1 MDTVLSGISL
11 RTDEFSKAFQQIYF
25 NGSVQLF
32 NFFVV
37 SSMVFGF
44 TRFLI
49 HANWMDEY
57 LADGMTVCA
66 CLPMSVNLV
75 IVLTA
80 SADGDEASAVFN
92 TTFSN
97 VVGIFLSPAL
107 ILGYLGSKADIKL
120 GQVFYKLTLKVI
132 VPLVIG
138 QVIQKIFPR
147 VLDFCKGHKWHLKK
161 GQETCLVFIVYTV
174 FCQTFDSRKNRAA
187 IPLRDIFLMVFFQLL
202 LLLSFMAASWYL
214 MGTVFPNRPRMRV
227 MSIFGCPSKTI
238 ALGIPVINSIYA
250 GNPYLGLYALP
261 ILIWH
266 PMQVVVGSLA
276 GPYLVRYVREELARL
291 EQEEEQEKDTA
302 KQLQEGTG
310 AVSVEP

>member
-1 MDTVLSGISL
+1 
-11 RTDEFSKAFQQIYF
+11 
-25 NGSVQLF
+25 
-32 NFFVV
+32 
-37 SSMVFGF
+37 
-44 TRFLI
+44 
-49 HANWMDEY
+49 MDEY

-107 ILGYLGSKADIKL
+107 ILGYLGSKADIQL

-138 QVIQKIFPR
+138 QVIQKIFPT

-161 GQETCLVFIVYTV
+161 AQETCLVFIVYTV

-187 IPLRDIFLMVFFQLL
+187 IPLRDIFLMVFFQFI
-202 LLLSFMAASWYL
+202 LLLSFMASSWYL
-214 MGTVFPNRPRMRV
+214 MGAVFPNQPRMRV

-266 PMQVVVGSLA
+266 PMQVVVGSLV
-276 GPYLVRYVREELARL
+276 GPYLVRYVKDELARL
-291 EQEEEQEKDTA
+291 EEEEKEQA
-302 KQLQEGTG
+302 NKQQPKEDAAAL
-310 AVSVEP
+310 SLEP